1 MKKIESASPL
11 AAEVQSAPLSGVA
24 PGEVVIGTLA
34 GLDGQGQP
42 LVDFAQ
48 NDSGRPLVAMS
59 TVGIT
64 AAQTGRN
71 VAVLFAKGDSHRP
84 VIIGVIHNPLQE
96 LLAAYDA
103 KNANGSSTTWGA
115 ESDRS
120 GASGEPA
127 AGTSPDVTF
136 GVDDVKV
143 DGKQVVL
150 EGKET
155 VVIRCGDASITL
167 TRAGK
172 ILIRG
177 NYVLTQSNGV
187 NRILGGSVQV
197 N

>member
-11 AAEVQSAPLSGVA
+11 PAEMQPTQVSAVA
-24 PGEVVIGTLA
+24 PGEVVIGTLV
-34 GLDGQGQP
+34 GVDGQGQP

-48 NDSGRPLVAMS
+48 NDSGCPLAAMS

-64 AAQTGRN
+64 AAQAGRK
-71 VAVLFAKGDSHRP
+71 VAVLFAKGDSQCP
-84 VIIGVIHNPLQE
+84 VIIGVIHDPLQE

-103 KNANGSSTTWGA
+103 KTAKGPSTVWGA
-115 ESDRS
+115 ENDPSVGSRETVRP
-120 GASGEPA
+120 ASPE
-127 AGTSPDVTF
+127 VTF
-136 GVDDVKV
+136 GIEDVTV
-143 DGKQVVL
+143 DGKQVVI
-150 EGKET
+150 EGKEA